1 MAIGHEFSSS
11 MKLAILLLMTTL
23 FLYWNVD
30 TSFLILR
37 RNVSALF
44 TFRCCLRERCNHF
57 LTLPSMSSVS
67 RTLRRKKQNRTL
79 FMVWWRGGIVV
90 ECHSRLQNFEGRWFL
105 SYMLWSAIFN
115 SKHAIKLDIMDN
127 KKTITS
133 SSAMLDLWSRK
144 TRAMKSCDNQDVA
157 ERRRFRKV
165 PFLKCSPSTLI
176 RLAGVCKFFQ
186 SGERFREG
194 PFSMENFSG
203 SVRISVDG
211 RRNRKNKFI
220 EGASDEL

>member
-11 MKLAILLLMTTL
+11 MELAILLLMTAL
-23 FLYWNVD
+23 FLYWLDVD

-57 LTLPSMSSVS
+57 LTLPSMSPVS
-67 RTLRRKKQNRTL
+67 GTLRRKKQNRTL
-79 FMVWWRGGIVV
+79 SMVWWRGGIVV

-105 SYMLWSAIFN
+105 SYMLWSTIFN

-133 SSAMLDLWSRK
+133 SSAMLDLWSR
-144 TRAMKSCDNQDVA
+144 TGRLGQWNHVTIMTSLSVA
-157 ERRRFRKV
+157 GFEKFRF
-165 PFLKCSPSTLI
+165 
-176 RLAGVCKFFQ
+176 
-186 SGERFREG
+186 
-194 PFSMENFSG
+194 
-203 SVRISVDG
+203 
-211 RRNRKNKFI
+211 
-220 EGASDEL
+220 

>member
-11 MKLAILLLMTTL
+11 MEVAILLLMTTL

-44 TFRCCLRERCNHF
+44 TFRYCLRERCNHF

-79 FMVWWRGGIVV
+79 SMVWWRGGIVV

-133 SSAMLDLWSRK
+133 SSAMLDLWSRTGRLGQWNHVTIMTSLSFAGFEK
-144 TRAMKSCDNQDVA
+144 F
-157 ERRRFRKV
+157 RF
-165 PFLKCSPSTLI
+165 
-176 RLAGVCKFFQ
+176 
-186 SGERFREG
+186 
-194 PFSMENFSG
+194 
-203 SVRISVDG
+203 
-211 RRNRKNKFI
+211 
-220 EGASDEL
+220 